1 VKRPVLIVLAVVAFL
16 AVSVAVTRY
25 LNNDTVERA
34 KVVALLREQAR
45 GDAPAMLAR
54 LQDCDDAACT
64 VTVRANAAKLR
75 RSGEVKIA
83 LYQSQTAHALTSRT
97 KYTRVVWFPSGQE
110 AATTVQCVL
119 VRRDGNAIA
128 GMTVSLLRITAAFR
142 DRESSCPSS

>member
-1 VKRPVLIVLAVVAFL
+1 
-16 AVSVAVTRY
+16 
-25 LNNDTVERA
+25 
-34 KVVALLREQAR
+34 
-45 GDAPAMLAR
+45 M
-54 LQDCDDAACT
+54 
-64 VTVRANAAKLR
+64 RANATKLR
-75 RSGEVKIA
+75 RRGEVKIA

-110 AATTVQCVL
+110 APTTVQCVL